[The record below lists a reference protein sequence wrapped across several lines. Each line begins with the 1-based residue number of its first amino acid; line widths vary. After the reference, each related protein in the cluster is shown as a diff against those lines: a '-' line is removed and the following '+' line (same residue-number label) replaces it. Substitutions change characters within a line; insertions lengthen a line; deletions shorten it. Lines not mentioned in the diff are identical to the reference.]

1 MKEKSKEQENA
12 NMKIVGKK
20 TISSVDASITF
31 ILALISYSKIN
42 RSRVHC
48 IVSRIIINIHNG

>member
-1 MKEKSKEQENA
+1 EQENA